1 MIKLAFRNTQNSGSR
16 GQDGYRFSGLL
27 DRTACAAALGLPLA
41 DIPDSEL
48 RSVEIAAMLHPG
60 SWLVVW
66 VDGPA
71 ARYSAAPIDQLAPQ
85 TLRPPR

>member
-1 MIKLAFRNTQNSGSR
+1 MIKLAFRHTQNFGTR
-16 GQDGYRFSGLL
+16 RQDGYRFTGLL

-60 SWLVVW
+60 AWLVVW
-66 VDGPA
+66 VDDAA
-71 ARYSAAPIDQLAPQ
+71 ARHGAAPIDQPAPQ
-85 TLRPPR
+85 TARPTR